1 MSILKIKNEK
11 GEWQGVTSI
20 KGEKGDPGVSPDITV
35 AKNDRN
41 TYKLRIN
48 TKDRM
53 FTTPNLKGDRAM
65 DIGNTDGELGV
76 IDNWYDWEGH
86 KVTPAASE
94 LPKLPRLEGY
104 DTRYCFDH
112 DVVMYTMDGEPND
125 KGICSIEDYTRYEG
139 SVITVPPN
147 GQDHLTDY
155 VIYNAR
161 PKYPWDTWEE
171 RQLMKR
177 EPRKGYPNM
186 AAGLNEKTGKYQ
198 NGSCPFEPGDWN
210 WIDCYLY
217 DAADIP
223 SVWENG
229 LYYYGRPQGIAKPD
243 DQGGIGGIAD
253 EIPGGML
260 MELDME
266 KWPLYNLV
274 HTAPAMKKGNWW
286 IFDQLAPGN
295 CCGEHEDWGIS
306 KLLGHIKTQEEK
318 TKAHPRE
325 FGCVVIDDSSIRCAT
340 DVDGYNMF
348 KENEGHRGILVALK
362 PHVNYTIESMNG
374 PVAILTPSV
383 DMSAYYDTDSIVSHR
398 HNYYVTKCKE
408 DLYETKVET
417 ITVSRREE
425 SQIVGADTSSGTGK
439 VPVGQDKVLG
449 TQLMYYVNTDP
460 SYVGRAEI
468 PSAVRVP
475 QKVIEKGEHF
485 TFRLSD
491 YHPWSVGV
499 RYMAPTFGVYLFCWN
514 EEDYAGI
521 KITEGTEPYSVINA
535 ERIAAGAT
543 KMKLNIKFGNGDDDL
558 HDNDVNYYEYNIR
571 LNDTTEDNGYVRYL
585 TNECKKSYDLDE
597 FSLVGHHHELADI
610 DDLQDLVDTIPVME
624 LSTVALADGV
634 SPLEE
639 NHFHFV
645 YEGDE

>member
-20 KGEKGDPGVSPDITV
+20 KGEKGDQGVSPDITV
-35 AKNDRN
+35 AQNDRN

-53 FTTPNLKGDRAM
+53 FTTPNLKGDKAK

-86 KVTPAASE
+86 RVTPALTE
-94 LPKLPRLEGY
+94 LPELPRLEGF

-112 DVVMYTMDGEPND
+112 DVVMYTLDGEPNE

-161 PKYPWDTWEE
+161 PKFPWDTWEE
-171 RQLMKR
+171 RQLMQR
-177 EPRKGYPNM
+177 EPRLGFPNM
-186 AAGLNEKTGKYQ
+186 FAGWDEKANRYQ
-198 NGSCPFEPGDWN
+198 SGNCVFKPGEWN
-210 WIDCYLY
+210 YIDCYLY
-217 DAADIP
+217 DAVDIP
-223 SVWENG
+223 AAYETG
-229 LYYYGRPQGIAKPD
+229 LYYFGRPQGIAKPD

-253 EIPGGML
+253 EIKGGML
-260 MELDME
+260 MELDIE
-266 KWPLYNLV
+266 KYPLYNLV
-274 HTAPAMKKGNWW
+274 HTAPGMKNGLWFN
-286 IFDQLAPGN
+286 FDQLAEGN
-295 CCGEHEDWGIS
+295 ACGEHEDWGIS
-306 KLLGHIKTQEEK
+306 KILGHIKRQEAN

-325 FGCVVIDDSSIRCAT
+325 FGCVLIGGGDIRKAT
-340 DVDGYNMF
+340 DCEGYNPF
-348 KENEGHRGILVALK
+348 KEAEAHRGIVVALK
-362 PHVNYTIESMNG
+362 PGVNYTIESLNG
-374 PVAILTPSV
+374 PVAICSPNTGLTPYYESV
-383 DMSAYYDTDSIVSHR
+383 DSCHSNH
-398 HNYYVTKCKE
+398 YYVTKVKK

-417 ITVSRREE
+417 ITISRREE
-425 SQIVGADTSSGTGK
+425 SQVVGADTTSGVGK
-439 VPVGQDKVLG
+439 VPVGMDKVLG
-449 TQLMYYVNTDP
+449 TQLMYYINTDP
-460 SYVGRAEI
+460 SYVGRADV
-468 PSAVRVP
+468 PAVCRVP
-475 QKVIEKGEHF
+475 HKVIEKGENF
-485 TFRLSD
+485 TFRIGYD
-491 YHPWSVGV
+491 NPVDTNWRDAG
-499 RYMAPTFGVYLFCWN
+499 ATWGVYLFCWH

-543 KMKLNIKFGNGDDDL
+543 KMKLNIKFGSGDDNLND
-558 HDNDVNYYEYNIR
+558 HDVNYYEYNIR
-571 LNDTTEDNGYVRYL
+571 LADTTEDNGYIRYL

-597 FSLVGHHHELADI
+597 FSLVGHHHSINDLDDV
-610 DDLQDLVDTIPVME
+610 DDLYIPTME
-624 LSTVALADGV
+624 LSTVTLADGV

-645 YEGDE
+645 YEGE

>member
-86 KVTPAASE
+86 RVTPALSE
-94 LPKLPRLEGY
+94 LPRLPRLESF
-104 DTRYCFDH
+104 DTRYVFDH
-112 DVVMYTMDGEPND
+112 DVVMYTMDGEPNE
-125 KGICSIEDYTRYEG
+125 KGICSIEDYTRHEG

-147 GQDHLTDY
+147 GQEYLTDY

-177 EPRKGYPNM
+177 EPRRGFPDM
-186 AAGLNEKTGKYQ
+186 AAGWNEDTERYESGHCVF
-198 NGSCPFEPGDWN
+198 SPGEWN
-210 WIDCYLY
+210 YIDCFMY

-223 SVWENG
+223 SAWENG
-229 LYYYGRPQGIAKPD
+229 LYYFGRPQGVAKPD

-253 EIPGGML
+253 EIPNGML
-260 MELDME
+260 MELDIE
-266 KWPLYNLV
+266 KFPLYNLV
-274 HTAPAMKKGNWW
+274 HTAPLMKKGHWFN
-286 IFDQLAPGN
+286 FDEFAEGN
-295 CCGEHEDWGIS
+295 CCGDHDDWGIS
-306 KLLGHIKTQEEK
+306 KILRYIKNQEAY

-325 FGCVVIDDSSIRCAT
+325 MGCVLIDGGDIRKAT
-340 DVDGYNMF
+340 DVDGHNVF
-348 KENEGHRGILVALK
+348 KEAEGHRGIVVALK

-374 PVAILTPSV
+374 PVAIVSPNTGL
-383 DMSAYYDTDSIVSHR
+383 SAYSENDSVCGKYA
-398 HNYYVTKCKE
+398 YYVTKVKE

-425 SQIVGADTSSGTGK
+425 SQIVGADTTSGTGK

-449 TQLMYYVNTDP
+449 STLMYYINTDP
-460 SYVGRAEI
+460 AYVGRAEV
-468 PSAVRVP
+468 PAVCRTP
-475 QKVIEKGEHF
+475 HKVIEKGESF
-485 TFRLSD
+485 TFRIGD
-491 YHPWSVGV
+491 YNPYSVGATYV
-499 RYMAPTFGVYLFCWN
+499 APTFGVYLFCWN

-521 KITEGTEPYSVINA
+521 KITEGVEKYSDINA

-543 KMKLNIKFGNGDDDL
+543 KMKMNVMFGNGDDELND
-558 HDNDVNYYEYNIR
+558 HDINYYEYNIR
-571 LNDTTEDNGYVRYL
+571 LNDTTEDDGYVRYL

-624 LSTVALADGV
+624 LSTVTLADGV

-639 NHFHFV
+639 NHFHLV
-645 YEGDE
+645 YEGE

>member
-53 FTTPNLKGDRAM
+53 FTTPNLKGDRAQ

-86 KVTPAASE
+86 RVTPASTE
-94 LPKLPRLEGY
+94 LPQLPRLESFP
-104 DTRYCFDH
+104 TRYCFDH
-112 DVVMYTMDGEPND
+112 DVVMYTMDGEPNE
-125 KGICSIEDYTRYEG
+125 KGICSIEDYTRHEG

-147 GQDHLTDY
+147 GQEYLTDY

-177 EPRKGYPNM
+177 TNRKGFPNM
-186 AAGLNEKTGKYQ
+186 SAGWDRDKEKYVNT
-198 NGSCPFEPGDWN
+198 CPFTPGEWN
-210 WIDCYLY
+210 YIDCFMY

-229 LYYYGRPQGIAKPD
+229 LLYYGRPTGVKD
-243 DQGGIGGIAD
+243 DDDGGISNIHG
-253 EIPGGML
+253 EIPNGQQ
-260 MELDME
+260 MELDMDAF
-266 KWPLYNLV
+266 PLKNLV
-274 HTAPAMKKGNWW
+274 MTAPLMKKGLWW
-286 IFDQLAPGN
+286 NFDQYAQGN
-295 CCGEHEDWGIS
+295 CCGDEDDWGIS
-306 KLLGHIKTQEEK
+306 KILYHVESQEEK
-318 TKAHPRE
+318 TKANPRE
-325 FGCVVIDDSSIRCAT
+325 FGCVLIAGGDIKKASDYN
-340 DVDGYNMF
+340 GYNMF
-348 KENEGHRGILVALK
+348 KEAEGHRGIVVALK
-362 PHVNYTIESMNG
+362 PNTNYTIESMNG
-374 PVAILTPSV
+374 PVAIISPNTG
-383 DMSAYYDTDSIVSHR
+383 MSAYYGHESICGMYD
-398 HNYYVTKCKE
+398 YYVTKSTR
-408 DLYETKVET
+408 DLFETKVET
-417 ITVSRREE
+417 ITVQRREE
-425 SQIVGADTSSGTGK
+425 TTIVGADTSSGTGK

-449 TQLMYYVNTDP
+449 TTLMYYVNDDP
-460 SYVGRAEI
+460 AYVGRAEVPAI
-468 PSAVRVP
+468 CRVP
-475 QKVIEKGEHF
+475 NKVIEKGENF
-485 TFRLSD
+485 TFRIGQNNPID
-491 YHPWSVGV
+491 WGV
-499 RYMAPTFGVYLFCWN
+499 TDAGRTWGVYLFCWN

-521 KITEGTEPYSVINA
+521 KITEGVEPYSVINA

-543 KMKLNIKFGNGDDDL
+543 KMKLNVKFGSGDDNLVDY
-558 HDNDVNYYEYNIR
+558 DTNYYEYNIR

-597 FSLVGHHHELADI
+597 FSLVGHHHNLEDI
-610 DDLQDLVDTIPVME
+610 DDLQDLVDTIPVVE
-624 LSTVALADGV
+624 LSTQTLADGV

-639 NHFHFV
+639 NHLYFV
-645 YEGDE
+645 YEGE

>member
-86 KVTPAASE
+86 RVTPALSE
-94 LPKLPRLEGY
+94 LPQLPRLESFP
-104 DTRYCFDH
+104 TRYCFDH
-112 DVVMYTMDGEPND
+112 DVVMYTMDGEPNE
-125 KGICSIEDYTRYEG
+125 KGICSIEDYTRHEG

-147 GQDHLTDY
+147 GQEYLTDY

-161 PKYPWDTWEE
+161 PKFPWDTWEE

-177 EPRKGYPNM
+177 ENRKGFPNM
-186 AAGLNEKTGKYQ
+186 AAGWDEDKDRYSYT
-198 NGSCPFEPGDWN
+198 CPFEPGEWN
-210 WIDCYLY
+210 YVDCFMY

-229 LYYYGRPQGIAKPD
+229 LLYYGRPQGIGPD
-243 DQGGIGGIAD
+243 GIVTEGE
-253 EIPGGML
+253 EIPNGQV
-260 MELDME
+260 MELDIDVP
-266 KWPLYNLV
+266 PLKNLIM
-274 HTAPAMKKGNWW
+274 TAPRMKNGIWW
-286 IFDQLAPGN
+286 NFDQNAEGN
-295 CCGEHEDWGIS
+295 CCGEEHQWGIS
-306 KLLGHIKTQEEK
+306 KILNHAKAQEGK
-318 TKAHPRE
+318 TKSNPRE
-325 FGCVVIDDSSIRCAT
+325 FGCVLIAGGDIKKANSY
-340 DVDGYNMF
+340 DGHNMF
-348 KENEGHRGILVALK
+348 KEAEGHRGIVVALK
-362 PHVNYTIESMNG
+362 PNVNYTIESLNG
-374 PVAILTPSV
+374 PVAILSPNTG
-383 DMSAYYDTDSIVSHR
+383 MNAYYSHEDITGR
-398 HNYYVTKCKE
+398 SDYYVTKVTQ
-408 DLYETKVET
+408 DLFESSVET

-425 SQIVGADTSSGTGK
+425 TQIVGSDTVSGTGK

-449 TQLMYYVNTDP
+449 TTLMYYVNDNP
-460 SYVGRAEI
+460 AYVGRADVPAI
-468 PSAVRVP
+468 CRVP
-475 QKVIEKGEHF
+475 NKVIEKGENF
-485 TFRLSD
+485 TFRIGE
-491 YHPWSVGV
+491 YNPVNVGV
-499 RYMAPTFGVYLFCWN
+499 TDAGMKWGVYLFCWN

-521 KITEGTEPYSVINA
+521 KITEGIEPYSVINA

-543 KMKLNIKFGNGDDDL
+543 KMKLNVKFGSGDDALVD
-558 HDNDVNYYEYNIR
+558 HDVNYYEYNIR
-571 LNDTTEDNGYVRYL
+571 LADTTEDNGYVRYL

-610 DDLQDLVDTIPVME
+610 DDLQDLVDTIPVVE
-624 LSTVALADGV
+624 LSTQTIADGV
-634 SPLEE
+634 TPLAE
-639 NHFHFV
+639 NHLYLV
-645 YEGDE
+645 YEGE

>member
-11 GEWQGVTSI
+11 GEWQGITSI

-41 TYKLRIN
+41 TYRLRIN

-53 FTTPNLKGDRAM
+53 FTTPNLKAEQAAT
-65 DIGNTDGELGV
+65 IGNTDGELGI

-86 KVTPAASE
+86 RVTPASTE
-94 LPKLPRLEGY
+94 LPRLPRLESFP
-104 DTRYCFDH
+104 TRYCFDH

-125 KGICSIEDYTRYEG
+125 KGICSIEDYTRHEG

-147 GQDHLTDY
+147 GQEYLTDY

-161 PKYPWDTWEE
+161 PKYAWDTWEE
-171 RQLMKR
+171 KQLMKR
-177 EPRKGYPNM
+177 ENRNGFPNM
-186 AAGLNEKTGKYQ
+186 VAGWDPDANRYQ
-198 NGSCPFEPGDWN
+198 SGSCVFEPGDWN
-210 WIDCYLY
+210 WIDCFMY

-229 LYYYGRPQGIAKPD
+229 LMYYGRPSSMVPD
-243 DQGGIGGIAD
+243 NDQGGIQGDTIG
-253 EIPGGML
+253 EIPNGQP
-260 MELDME
+260 MELDANTP
-266 KWPLYNLV
+266 PLYNLIQ
-274 HTAPAMKKGNWW
+274 TAPEMKKGLWYN
-286 IFDQLAPGN
+286 FDEFADGN
-295 CCGEHEDWGIS
+295 CCGDEDDWGITKILNKVHS
-306 KLLGHIKTQEEK
+306 QEAA
-318 TKAHPRE
+318 TKANPRE
-325 FGCVVIDDSSIRCAT
+325 MGCVLISEGDIKKAT
-340 DVDGYNMF
+340 DCDGHNMF
-348 KENEGHRGILVALK
+348 KEAEAHRGILVALR
-362 PHVNYTIESMNG
+362 PNVNYTIESMNG
-374 PVAILTPSV
+374 PVAIISPNTG
-383 DMSAYYDTDSIVSHR
+383 MTAYYNTDSLCGR
-398 HNYYVTKCKE
+398 HYVTKVKK
-408 DLYETKVET
+408 DLYESRVET

-460 SYVGRAEI
+460 SYVGRAEV
-468 PSAVRVP
+468 PAVCRTP
-475 QKVIEKGEHF
+475 HKVIEKGENF
-485 TFRLSD
+485 TFRIGTDNPYSF
-491 YHPWSVGV
+491 GV
-499 RYMAPTFGVYLFCWN
+499 KFVPATWGVYLFCWD

-521 KITEGTEPYSVINA
+521 KITQGIEPYSVLNA

-543 KMKLNIKFGNGDDDL
+543 KMKLNIKFGEGGENSEL
-558 HDNDVNYYEYNIR
+558 NDFDTNYYEYNIR

-597 FSLVGHHHELADI
+597 FSLVGHHHSINDL
-610 DDLQDLVDTIPVME
+610 DDVEDLKIPTME
-624 LSTVALADGV
+624 LSTVTLADGV

-645 YEGDE
+645 YEGE

>member
-35 AKNDRN
+35 AKNDRD

-86 KVTPAASE
+86 RVTPALSE
-94 LPKLPRLEGY
+94 LPQLPRLESFP
-104 DTRYCFDH
+104 TRYCFDH
-112 DVVMYTMDGEPND
+112 DVVMYTMDGEPNE
-125 KGICSIEDYTRYEG
+125 KGICSIEDYTRHEG

-147 GQDHLTDY
+147 GQEFLTDY

-177 EPRKGYPNM
+177 TNRLGFPNM
-186 AAGLNEKTGKYQ
+186 AAGWDRDKEKYTGT
-198 NGSCPFEPGDWN
+198 CPFTPGDWN
-210 WIDCYLY
+210 YIDCFMY

-229 LYYYGRPQGIAKPD
+229 LMYYGRPTGV
-243 DQGGIGGIAD
+243 GNNTSEGIGGIHD
-253 EIPGGML
+253 SEIPNGQKMD
-260 MELDME
+260 LDINSS
-266 KWPLYNLV
+266 PFRNLV
-274 HTAPAMKKGNWW
+274 MTAPLMKKGLWW
-286 IFDQLAPGN
+286 NFDQIAEGN
-295 CCGEHEDWGIS
+295 CCGEQEDWGIT
-306 KLLGHIKTQEEK
+306 KILHHIDIQEQK
-318 TKAHPRE
+318 TKENPRE
-325 FGCVVIDDSSIRCAT
+325 FGCVLIAGGDIKKASDYN
-340 DVDGYNMF
+340 GYNMF
-348 KENEGHRGILVALK
+348 KEAEGHRGIVVALK
-362 PHVNYTIESMNG
+362 PNVNYTIESMNG
-374 PVAILTPSV
+374 PVAIISPNTG
-383 DMSAYYDTDSIVSHR
+383 MSAYYGHENICNSSD
-398 HNYYVTKCKE
+398 YYVTKSTR
-408 DLYETKVET
+408 DLFESKVET
-417 ITVSRREE
+417 ITVQRRTETTV
-425 SQIVGADTSSGTGK
+425 VGADTSSGTGK

-449 TQLMYYVNTDP
+449 TQLMYYVNDDP
-460 SYVGRAEI
+460 AYVGRAEVPAI
-468 PSAVRVP
+468 CRVP
-475 QKVIEKGEHF
+475 NKVIEKGENF
-485 TFRLSD
+485 TFRIGQHNPID
-491 YHPWSVGV
+491 WGV
-499 RYMAPTFGVYLFCWN
+499 NNYGRTWGVYLFCWN

-521 KITEGTEPYSVINA
+521 KITEGVEPYSVINA

-543 KMKLNIKFGNGDDDL
+543 KMKLNVKFGSGDDELVDY
-558 HDNDVNYYEYNIR
+558 DTNYYEYNIR

-597 FSLVGHHHELADI
+597 FSLVGHHHSINDLDDVAD
-610 DDLQDLVDTIPVME
+610 LHIPTME

-639 NHFHFV
+639 NHYYFV
-645 YEGDE
+645 YEGE

>member
-35 AKNDRN
+35 AKNDRD

-53 FTTPNLKGDRAM
+53 FTTPNLKGDRAQ

-86 KVTPAASE
+86 RVTPALTE
-94 LPKLPRLEGY
+94 LPQLPRLETFP
-104 DTRYCFDH
+104 TRYCFDH
-112 DVVMYTMDGEPND
+112 DVVMYTMDGEPNE
-125 KGICSIEDYTRYEG
+125 KGICSIEDYTRHEG
-139 SVITVPPN
+139 SVITVQPN
-147 GQDHLTDY
+147 GQEYLTDY

-177 EPRKGYPNM
+177 ENRRGFPNM
-186 AAGLNEKTGKYQ
+186 YATDA
-198 NGSCPFEPGDWN
+198 NGNCPFEVGEWN
-210 WIDCYLY
+210 YIDCFMF

-223 SVWENG
+223 TVWENG
-229 LYYYGRPQGIAKPD
+229 LMYYGRPDGIASD
-243 DQGGIGGIAD
+243 TDQGGINGEVA
-253 EIPGGML
+253 EIPNGQS
-260 MELDME
+260 MELDIDTP
-266 KWPLYNLV
+266 PLKNLV
-274 HTAPAMKKGNWW
+274 TTAPEMKKGLWFN
-286 IFDQLAPGN
+286 FDQLAEGN
-295 CCGEHEDWGIS
+295 CCGEEEDWGITKILNHVS
-306 KLLGHIKTQEEK
+306 VQEEK
-318 TKAHPRE
+318 TQANPRE
-325 FGCVVIDDSSIRCAT
+325 FGCVLIGDGDIKKAT
-340 DVDGYNMF
+340 DCDGYNMF
-348 KENEGHRGILVALK
+348 KEAESHRGIVVALE
-362 PHVNYTIESMNG
+362 PGINYTIESLNG
-374 PVAILTPSV
+374 PVAIVSPNTG
-383 DMSAYYDTDSIVSHR
+383 MTAYYDHEDICGMYD
-398 HNYYVTKCKE
+398 YYVTKVKK

-425 SQIVGADTSSGTGK
+425 SQIVGADTTSAQGK

-449 TQLMYYVNTDP
+449 TTLMYYVNTDP
-460 SYVGRAEI
+460 SYVGRAEVPAI
-468 PSAVRVP
+468 CRVP
-475 QKVIEKGEHF
+475 NKVIEKGENF
-485 TFRLSD
+485 TFRIGSSNPVD
-491 YHPWSVGV
+491 TNWRDAGATH
-499 RYMAPTFGVYLFCWN
+499 GVYLFCWN

-543 KMKLNIKFGNGDDDL
+543 KMKLNVKFGSGDDELD
-558 HDNDVNYYEYNIR
+558 DGGIAYYEYNIR
-571 LNDTTEDNGYVRYL
+571 LADTTEDNGYVRYL

-597 FSLVGHHHELADI
+597 FSLVGHHHSINDL
-610 DDLQDLVDTIPVME
+610 DDVEDLRIPTME
-624 LSTVALADGV
+624 LSTVTLADGV

-645 YEGDE
+645 YEGE